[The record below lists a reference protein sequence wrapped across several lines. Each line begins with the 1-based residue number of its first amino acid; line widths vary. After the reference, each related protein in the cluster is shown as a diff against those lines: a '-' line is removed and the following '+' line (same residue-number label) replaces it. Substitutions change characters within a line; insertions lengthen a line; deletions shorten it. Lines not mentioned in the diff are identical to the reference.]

1 MDRATSRKRS
11 RTSPIGRKAGKT
23 KAHSR
28 SRNVLQK
35 PRNSSGNK
43 GNGRSTLNSP
53 SNNARGNSRSGN
65 NLNKRSGRSSP
76 TSNNNR
82 SSSVLSGPSNSSAL
96 NRPSHSNTSSSVLSG
111 PSNRNNSGQSKLGN
125 KRNLSNNGN
134 PNARSSRREPGS
146 NSGDGCSRAAAGKD
160 TIAGSKIAPN
170 GGHRTIAPGR
180 SAEAMAA
187 ITSLRTV
194 SVSLLAAGTSS
205 ACTRAQ

>member
-23 KAHSR
+23 KAYSR

-35 PRNSSGNK
+35 PGNSSGSGNK
-43 GNGRSTLNSP
+43 GNGRSKLNSP
-53 SNNARGNSRSGN
+53 SNNARGNSRSDN

-76 TSNNNR
+76 T

-96 NRPSHSNTSSSVLSG
+96 NRPSHSNNSSSVLSG

-170 GGHRTIAPGR
+170 GGHRTIAHGR
-180 SAEAMAA
+180 SAEGMAA
-187 ITSLRTV
+187 TTSLRTA

-205 ACTRAQ
+205 ACARAQ

>member
-1 MDRATSRKRS
+1 M
-11 RTSPIGRKAGKT
+11 
-23 KAHSR
+23 
-28 SRNVLQK
+28 LQK
-35 PRNSSGNK
+35 PRNSSGHK
-43 GNGRSTLNSP
+43 GNGRSKFNSP
-53 SNNARGNSRSGN
+53 GSNGTANSRSDN
-65 NLNKRSGRSSP
+65 NLNKPSGGSSP
-76 TSNNNR
+76 SSNNNR
-82 SSSVLSGPSNSSAL
+82 SVLSGHSNSSAL

-170 GGHRTIAPGR
+170 GGHRTIALGR

-187 ITSLRTV
+187 TTSLRTV
-194 SVSLLAAGTSS
+194 SLSLLAAGTSS
-205 ACTRAQ
+205 VCARAQ